1 MTNDET
7 QGMAT
12 GAGILNIGAG
22 NRIVAGAVNHDRVR
36 HRPEIDVAHD
46 LNLLLWPWPDETFD
60 KIIARAVLEHL
71 DIDLVTSLNECWRI
85 LKPGGIVYLKL
96 PYWDSDLAHQD
107 PTHRWFFSMKSF
119 DQFDPD
125 LLRGRE
131 YGFYTDRHWRIV
143 KGPKMN
149 SARSSIHVTM
159 EVRK

>member
-1 MTNDET
+1 MRTV
-7 QGMAT
+7 
-12 GAGILNIGAG
+12 LNIGAG
-22 NRIVAGAVNHDRVR
+22 NKIMAGAINHDLVR

-46 LNLLLWPWPDETFD
+46 LNVLPWPWPDETFD
-60 KIIARAVLEHL
+60 KVIARAVLEHL
-71 DIDLVTSLNECWRI
+71 DIDLVTSLNECWRL

-96 PYWDSDLAHQD
+96 PYWDSDIAHQD

-125 LLRGRE
+125 RRRGRE